1 MARIFRTMHAH
12 QPVDLLMHVQ
22 ELTTTHPGIKV
33 FVGTDSQNYQRN
45 TVYVSTVVLRYEN
58 NGAHVLYQKEK
69 VPKITDRWTRLWD
82 ELNRSI
88 DLAGYLRNEG
98 GIYVSQID
106 LDFNSDPKFFSHKL
120 LPAAVG
126 YVQSM
131 GYRAR
136 SKPDLLMATW
146 AANVLCN

>member
-1 MARIFRTMHAH
+1 MARIFRTMDAH
-12 QPVDLLMHVQ
+12 EPVNLLMHVQ
-22 ELTTTHPGIKV
+22 KLIRKNPEIKV
-33 FVGTDSQNYQRN
+33 YVGTDSQNFHKN
-45 TVYVSTVVLRYEN
+45 TVYVSTVVLRYQN

-69 VPKITDRWTRLWD
+69 MAKITDRWTRLWD
-82 ELNRSI
+82 EPNRSI
-88 DLAGYLRNEG
+88 DLAGYLRYEG
-98 GIYVSQID
+98 GIDVSQID

-131 GYRAR
+131 GYCAK